1 MHHNV
6 VNNLKSILNEVN
18 LITSN
23 CKIIV
28 VSKTFSYEQIEPLVK
43 DNHLHFGENKVQEAI
58 TKWTGVKKTYPNLQL
73 HMIGK
78 LQNNK
83 VKFAVQLFDYIHS
96 LDNIRLAEKISTEQK
111 KINKNL
117 NIFIQVNIGNESQK
131 NGINPNNLKE
141 FYKKCVDDFGLNIV
155 GLMCLPPHSDNVK
168 IYFEQMVQL
177 NKDLSLT
184 ELSMGMSSD
193 YLEAIKCGSTYV
205 RIGSKIFGS
214 RAK

>member
-1 MHHNV
+1 
-6 VNNLKSILNEVN
+6 
-18 LITSN
+18 
-23 CKIIV
+23 
-28 VSKTFSYEQIEPLVK
+28 
-43 DNHLHFGENKVQEAI
+43 
-58 TKWTGVKKTYPNLQL
+58 
-73 HMIGK
+73 MIGK

-117 NIFIQVNIGNESQK
+117 NIFIQVNIGNENQK
-131 NGINPNNLKE
+131 NGIKADNLKE
-141 FYKKCVDDFGLNIV
+141 FYRKCVYDFGLNIV
-155 GLMCLPPHSDNVK
+155 GLMCIPPHSDNSK
-168 IYFEQMVQL
+168 IYFDQMAQL
-177 NKDLSLT
+177 NNNLSLI